1 MSLRHAKASGAHHRR
16 WVRILLAAAVVVLIL
31 TPGIAGAGAGTGGD
45 TDDDAQMVADAKLAE
60 SAIVAGYNDKKWDE
74 LRALYSEAALLL
86 PPNHE
91 PVQGRDAIIEYFQ
104 SIRDVT
110 GEIDDGVEYLRL
122 KGSGNFAVLA
132 GKITFQSG
140 RVRMTYNDLYERQ
153 PDGSVL
159 LAVNQ
164 IAFR

>member
-1 MSLRHAKASGAHHRR
+1 MRNQNLLR
-16 WVRILLAAAVVVLIL
+16 LLAGAAAVLIL
-31 TPGIAGAGAGTGGD
+31 APGIAGAGAGTGGD
-45 TDDDAQMVADAKLAE
+45 TDDDAQMVADAKVAE

-74 LRALYSEAALLL
+74 LRALYSEDALLL

-91 PVQGRDAIIEYFQ
+91 PVQGRDAIIEYFK

-110 GEIDDGVEYLRL
+110 GEIDDGLEYLRV

-132 GKITFQSG
+132 GKITMHSG

-159 LAVNQ
+159 LVLNQ
-164 IAFR
+164 IAFREQAAQ

>member
-1 MSLRHAKASGAHHRR
+1 MSLRHPKASGADHRR
-16 WVRILLAAAVVVLIL
+16 WVRILLASAAVVLIL
-31 TPGIAGAGAGTGGD
+31 APGIAGAGAGTGGD
-45 TDDDAQMVADAKLAE
+45 TDDDAQMVAD
-60 SAIVAGYNDKKWDE
+60 
-74 LRALYSEAALLL
+74 
-86 PPNHE
+86 
-91 PVQGRDAIIEYFQ
+91 FQ

-110 GEIDDGVEYLRL
+110 GEIDDGLEYLRA
-122 KGSGNFAVLA
+122 KGSGKFAVLA
-132 GKITFQSG
+132 GKITIQSG

>member
-1 MSLRHAKASGAHHRR
+1 MSLRHPKASGADHRR
-16 WVRILLAAAVVVLIL
+16 WVRILLTSAAVVLIL
-31 TPGIAGAGAGTGGD
+31 APGIAGAGAGTGGA

-74 LRALYSEAALLL
+74 LRALYSEDALLL

-104 SIRDVT
+104 SIRDIT
-110 GEIDDGVEYLRL
+110 GEIDDGLEYLRL
-122 KGSGNFAVLA
+122 KGSGSFAVLA

-140 RVRMTYNDLYERQ
+140 QVRMTYNDLYERQ

-159 LAVNQ
+159 LAVNE